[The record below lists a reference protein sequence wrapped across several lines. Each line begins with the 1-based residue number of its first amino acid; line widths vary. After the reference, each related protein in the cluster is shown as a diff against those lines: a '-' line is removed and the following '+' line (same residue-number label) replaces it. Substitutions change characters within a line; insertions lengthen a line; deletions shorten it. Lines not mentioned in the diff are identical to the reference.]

1 MKKKKIRLLHVI
13 SRLDV
18 ASGGPISNLKPHLN
32 EYNKSGITAEI
43 LTTDKNTNDIKKKYN
58 IKIHLIKNAILNYKY
73 SHNYNYWLKKN
84 LKNYDLV
91 IVNGIW
97 EYHNYAVYNNCL
109 KLNIP
114 YLIFIHGMLDPW
126 FDKKYF
132 LKKIKKKI
140 YWKLIQSKILEN
152 STGLVFTNKMEH
164 NLAKRNYK
172 FNNKKII
179 IHRYGSLKDKMNMME
194 YKKKLFSKFP
204 ELKRKKIIL
213 FLGRIHEKKGCDILI
228 DAFEKIH
235 LNYKDAHLVFTGPKN
250 ENIKYINKLK
260 KIIIEKKLKNKI
272 TWTGILSNGYK
283 KSIFCSSY
291 VFCLPTYQENFGISL
306 VESLS
311 YGLPVV
317 TTKNTNIYKI
327 LENYEVGY
335 VGENT
340 VTDISRNLKNV
351 FELSKLEYVNMK
363 KNSLKCYNENFNLKK
378 NILSF
383 IQSIKKIIKK
393 HSNAKS

>member
-32 EYNKSGITAEI
+32 EYSKSGIAAEI

-58 IKIHLIKNAILNYKY
+58 IKIHLIKNAILNYRY

-114 YLIFIHGMLDPW
+114 YLVFIHGMLDPW

-132 LKKIKKKI
+132 LKKIKKRI

-164 NLAKRNYK
+164 NLAKE
-172 FNNKKII
+172 II
-179 IHRYGSLKDKMNMME
+179 
-194 YKKKLFSKFP
+194 
-204 ELKRKKIIL
+204 
-213 FLGRIHEKKGCDILI
+213 
-228 DAFEKIH
+228 
-235 LNYKDAHLVFTGPKN
+235 
-250 ENIKYINKLK
+250 
-260 KIIIEKKLKNKI
+260 
-272 TWTGILSNGYK
+272 
-283 KSIFCSSY
+283 
-291 VFCLPTYQENFGISL
+291 
-306 VESLS
+306 
-311 YGLPVV
+311 
-317 TTKNTNIYKI
+317 
-327 LENYEVGY
+327 
-335 VGENT
+335 
-340 VTDISRNLKNV
+340 NLT
-351 FELSKLEYVNMK
+351 
-363 KNSLKCYNENFNLKK
+363 
-378 NILSF
+378 
-383 IQSIKKIIKK
+383 IKK
-393 HSNAKS
+393 